1 MGDLLII
8 IIISSDASLQ
18 RWGVTWHNMITGEP
32 WSGEERKFHINNLQL
47 KAAK

>member
-1 MGDLLII
+1 MGDLLI